1 MFKGWSDTHYK
12 KKEKKKGLNNNR
24 SCYIIL
30 KFKTKYHDS
39 WEL

>member
-1 MFKGWSDTHYK
+1 MKWHSLQEKGK
-12 KKEKKKGLNNNR
+12 KKKGLNNNR